1 MGQIKKRKSIK
12 ISVNQLKK
20 KVELIDSNGQ

>member
-20 KVELIDSNGQ
+20 KVEFRDSNGQ